1 MELWLAQVVSGS
13 GIFTISTVVV
23 LFSFSLQLL
32 RRIYQAERQ
41 RIDSAIKTQQMEMNS
56 LNSSLLTLEGI
67 IEQHGRGLAL
77 LTERDKRRT
86 EEYSGLKERMDL
98 LDNRLG
104 GLNRDMNAGLSEIK
118 TLIIQQ
124 GKH

>member
-23 LFSFSLQLL
+23 LVSFSLQLL

-41 RIDSAIKTQQMEMNS
+41 RIDSAIKTQQMEMKS

-98 LDNRLG
+98 LDNKLG

>member
-23 LFSFSLQLL
+23 LVSFSLQLL

-41 RIDSAIKTQQMEMNS
+41 RIDSAIKTQQMEMKS

-98 LDNRLG
+98 LDNKLG
-104 GLNRDMNAGLSEIK
+104 GLNREMNAGLSEIK